1 MPCFTTT
8 SGIVVSL
15 FVVVSSCYAQR
26 DCSFILHRSLVSLA
40 GKYLSRRKW
49 WFALSRRGRG
59 TDIVVRL
66 TSLRDVMTLPYGS
79 GSGGRTMQ
87 GRCPCVI
94 CNIRWAYVVLVGWA
108 MGDGRCAGDSPSSLG
123 ARSGSGSIPNSVH
136 LVPSR
141 HEKYEC
147 TYNLTC
153 KFTFFAIAR
162 RKIRSRACFDAHSN
176 AESLVHAAAA
186 VKCRIWYI

>member
-108 MGDGRCAGDSPSSLG
+108 MGDGRCAGDSPSSWRLLEYRTIPRQSCACRLRRPETPKRCPIVDLLIWVPPVTKMKDNCYG
-123 ARSGSGSIPNSVH
+123 ADRPVVHFLSV
-136 LVPSR
+136 VR
-141 HEKYEC
+141 C
-147 TYNLTC
+147 
-153 KFTFFAIAR
+153 
-162 RKIRSRACFDAHSN
+162 
-176 AESLVHAAAA
+176 V
-186 VKCRIWYI
+186 W